1 MAHLDLRDIAGL
13 AADVDQSLP
22 SNRRLGQQIASE
34 GRIDFTVENDTIFA
48 AVTGLPGTSKRTVTF
63 AREVNRIGWS
73 CTCMKGKSPW
83 CKHVVAA
90 VIASA
95 KHENSV

>member
-1 MAHLDLRDIAGL
+1 MVHLALHDIAGL
-13 AADVDQSLP
+13 AADLAHSRP
-22 SNRRLGQQIASE
+22 SNRRLGQQIATE
-34 GRIDFTVENDTIFA
+34 GQIDFTVGHHTILA

-63 AREVNRIGWS
+63 AAEGKHIGWS

-95 KHENSV
+95 RPG

>member
-1 MAHLDLRDIAGL
+1 MANLDLRVIAGL
-13 AADVDQSLP
+13 AADADHSLP
-22 SNRRLGQQIASE
+22 SNRRLGQQIATE
-34 GRIDFTVENDTIFA
+34 GYIDFTIESDTIFA

-63 AREVNRIGWS
+63 APEGNHIGWS

-95 KHENSV
+95 KPGNSV